1 MSAVQ
6 GLGFGLT
13 ILLTGTSKNS
23 PNSLKPMCAA
33 RSFQNRALHLLLKK
47 KPPVFDPQS
56 VMRATDQSW
65 VGRDPKP

>member
-6 GLGFGLT
+6 GLGLGLT
-13 ILLTGTSKNS
+13 ILLTGTSKES
-23 PNSLKPMCAA
+23 PNSLKPRSAA

-56 VMRATDQSW
+56 DSCELLTKVRL
-65 VGRDPKP
+65 GGP